1 MNKSFTSCL
10 ALFCLTAAFL
20 SCGGGRKGDNQA
32 VAGKADTAKAVKEV
46 QPLPDTM
53 YASAEVVKYHVDVYD
68 SLPLP

>member
-32 VAGKADTAKAVKEV
+32 VAGKADTAKVVKEV

-53 YASAEVVKYHVDVYD
+53 YAFCSTLTAYR
-68 SLPLP
+68 SSSPCPR